1 MLVRREMFKERF
13 EALAI
18 HLEGVSIV
26 RIFNLHGSVW
36 VNHLNDEWASP
47 TRAELSKKHMQTGA
61 LQQYFLIGFESF
73 LGNRFVME

>member
-18 HLEGVSIV
+18 QLEGVSIV
-26 RIFNLHGSVW
+26 WIFNLHGSVW

-47 TRAELSKKHMQTGA
+47 TRAELSRK
-61 LQQYFLIGFESF
+61 
-73 LGNRFVME
+73 